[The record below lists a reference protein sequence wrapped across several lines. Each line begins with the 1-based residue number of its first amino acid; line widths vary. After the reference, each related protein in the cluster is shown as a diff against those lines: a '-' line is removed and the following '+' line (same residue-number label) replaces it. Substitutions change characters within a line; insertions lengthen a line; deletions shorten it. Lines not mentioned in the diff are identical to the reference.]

1 MSRKEEKYALRKL
14 KSSYLSTVI
23 SVSLVLFMLGLLGLI
38 LLHTKKLSDYVK
50 ENIGLTV
57 VLKDSIRE
65 ADINQFQKSL
75 DATHYVKS
83 TEFVNKEQAAATLK
97 QDLGEDFI
105 QFLGYNPLLSS
116 IDVHLKADFA
126 NSDSLRWIEKEI
138 TKNVNV
144 KEIYYQKSLVDL
156 VNENVKK
163 IGLIILVFS
172 SLLLVISI
180 ALINNSIRL
189 SIYSKRFII
198 RTMQL
203 VGATQGFIRRPF
215 VFSGIPHGIY
225 GALIA
230 IALLIGIIYWAQS
243 EIPELIVLQD
253 VDLFASLFGIVLFL
267 GIFITW
273 ICTYF
278 AVRKYLRLKT
288 DDLYY

>member
-1 MSRKEEKYALRKL
+1 MSKNEEKYALRKL

-38 LLHTKKLSDYVK
+38 VLHTKKLADYVK
-50 ENIGLTV
+50 ENIGLTI
-57 VLKDSIRE
+57 VLKDSIKE
-65 ADINQFQKSL
+65 VDISQFQKSL
-75 DATHYVKS
+75 DATNYVKT
-83 TEFVNKEQAAATLK
+83 TEFVTKEQAAISLK
-97 QDLGEDFI
+97 EDLGEDFI

-116 IDVHLKADFA
+116 IDVHLKADYA
-126 NSDSLRWIEKEI
+126 NPDSLIWIEREI
-138 TKNVNV
+138 TKNANV
-144 KEIYYQKSLVDL
+144 KEVYYQKSLVNL

-163 IGLIILVFS
+163 IGLIILIFS

-189 SIYSKRFII
+189 AIYSKRFII

-203 VGATQGFIRRPF
+203 VGATQSFIRRPF
-215 VFSGIPHGIY
+215 VFRGVRHGIY
-225 GALIA
+225 GAVVA
-230 IALLIGIIYWAQS
+230 ILLLIGIIYWAQQ

-253 VDLFASLFGIVLFL
+253 VDLFVTLFAFVIFL

-273 ICTYF
+273 ICTYL

>member
-1 MSRKEEKYALRKL
+1 
-14 KSSYLSTVI
+14 
-23 SVSLVLFMLGLLGLI
+23 MLGLLGLI

-75 DATHYVKS
+75 DAAHYVKS

-138 TKNVNV
+138 TQNVNV

-203 VGATQGFIRRPF
+203 VGATQGFIRKPF
-215 VFSGIPHGIY
+215 VFSGIRHGIY

>member
-215 VFSGIPHGIY
+215 VFSGIRHGIY

-278 AVRKYLRLKT
+278 AVRKYLRSKT